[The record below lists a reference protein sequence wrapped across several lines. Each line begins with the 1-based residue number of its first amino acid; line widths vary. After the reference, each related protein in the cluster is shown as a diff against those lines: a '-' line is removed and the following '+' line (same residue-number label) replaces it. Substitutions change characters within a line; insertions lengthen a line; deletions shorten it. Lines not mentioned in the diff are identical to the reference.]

1 MPSAFVLVTSTSLSS
16 PDTAVVGLARKSQC
30 FQALG
35 KGKLLTSGD
44 SRVRGEE
51 GLMMEKKKK
60 KKPRH
65 KWELKNRKYD

>member
-51 GLMMEKKKK
+51 GLMMEKEKKTQA
-60 KKPRH
+60 
-65 KWELKNRKYD
+65 